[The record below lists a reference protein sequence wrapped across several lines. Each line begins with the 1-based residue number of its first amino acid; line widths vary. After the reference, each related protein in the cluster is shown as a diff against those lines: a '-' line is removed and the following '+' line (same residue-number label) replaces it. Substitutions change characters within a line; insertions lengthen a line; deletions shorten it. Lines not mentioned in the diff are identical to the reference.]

1 MPLPKKKIAV
11 ARKLRQRETDLE
23 HRLWQALRRKQSG
36 FKIRRQHPIGPYVA
50 DFACPEAKLA
60 IEIDGY
66 WHEKRAAQDQR
77 RTDHIRTFGYDVV
90 RYTIDEAAAI
100 EATVEV
106 IRFAIKER
114 LRDLK
119 GIE

>member
-1 MPLPKKKIAV
+1 MATTKKV
-11 ARKLRQRETDLE
+11 RLARRLRQRETDLE
-23 HRLWQALRRKQSG
+23 HRLWQALRDRQSG

-66 WHEKRAAQDQR
+66 WHEKRIAQDQR
-77 RTDHIRTFGYDVV
+77 RTEIIKTFGYDVV

-100 EATVEV
+100 DATVEV
-106 IRFAIKER
+106 IRFTIKER
-114 LRDLK
+114 LRELK
-119 GIE
+119 GTD

>member
-1 MPLPKKKIAV
+1 MATTKKV
-11 ARKLRQRETDLE
+11 RLARRLRQRETDLE
-23 HRLWQALRRKQSG
+23 HRLWQALRDRQSG

-66 WHEKRAAQDQR
+66 WHEERTAQDQR
-77 RTDHIRTFGYDVV
+77 RTEIIKTFGYDVV

-106 IRFAIKER
+106 IRFTIKER
-114 LRDLK
+114 LRELK
-119 GIE
+119 GRD